1 MAKRQPPLVPLT
13 ATGLS
18 TWFERDRAYVGLE
31 NKLNG
36 KTIIEW
42 WDEDVTQAIEDGF
55 LEVNRGNT
63 RSHSL
68 HSSAYYYAVSVG
80 LIRDR

>member
-1 MAKRQPPLVPLT
+1 MAKRQPPLVPLS

-18 TWFERDRAYVGLE
+18 TWFERDRSYVGLE

-42 WDEDVTQAIEDGF
+42 WDEDVAQALDDGF
-55 LEVNRGNT
+55 LVAGRGNT

-68 HSSAYYYAVSVG
+68 HSSAYDYALSLG
-80 LIRDR
+80 LIRNK